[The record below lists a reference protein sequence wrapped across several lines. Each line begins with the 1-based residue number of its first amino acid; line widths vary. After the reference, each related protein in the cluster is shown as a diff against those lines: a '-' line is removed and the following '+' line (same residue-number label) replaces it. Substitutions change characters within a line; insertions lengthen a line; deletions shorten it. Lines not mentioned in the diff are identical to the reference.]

1 MTRPRNAL
9 HPAAVLLMLTA
20 CFHGRRCCCCCCCCS
35 VSVACQR
42 LVIDIPTGSGSSA
55 VITNSL
61 CSGAIYAST
70 HPTDGTGAIMF
81 SDCPSTCVCVHACC
95 GREESSCDRLA
106 IDFRSLQIPAS
117 WKFQR
122 LVSDRVLIPHA
133 ADAACISL
141 PGRNTHASTC
151 LRRGGSAAYRTSA
164 VLVNK

>member
-1 MTRPRNAL
+1 MFPLHANGWSLTSPRAVARQLSSRIAYVVAL
-9 HPAAVLLMLTA
+9 FMPLP
-20 CFHGRRCCCCCCCCS
+20 
-35 VSVACQR
+35 
-42 LVIDIPTGSGSSA
+42 IPQMGPEP
-55 VITNSL
+55 L
-61 CSGAIYAST
+61 C
-70 HPTDGTGAIMF
+70 F
-81 SDCPSTCVCVHACC
+81 SDCPSTCVCVHACG

-106 IDFRSLQIPAS
+106 IDFCSLQIPAS

-122 LVSDRVLIPHA
+122 LISDRVLIPHA